1 VKNAGDPSRSTSRN
15 LKAGRSTQTRSRMG
29 FWRKDRKATCVY
41 KEAHLGGADADF
53 DGGKL
58 VTAFDGDFVGGR
70 NRLRGQPCRDH

>member
-1 VKNAGDPSRSTSRN
+1 
-15 LKAGRSTQTRSRMG
+15 MG

-70 NRLRGQPCRDH
+70 NRLRGLSLPKSSYTLKSLYLPHRDQ